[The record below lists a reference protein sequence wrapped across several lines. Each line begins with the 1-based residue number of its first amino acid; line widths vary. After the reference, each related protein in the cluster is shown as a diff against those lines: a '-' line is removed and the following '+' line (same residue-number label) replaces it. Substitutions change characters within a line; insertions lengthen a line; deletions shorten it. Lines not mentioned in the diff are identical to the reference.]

1 MKKNKKV
8 YIIAEIG
15 PNHNGSYKLAKR
27 CIHMLAGS
35 GVDAIKF
42 QLCDPYMTFSLNSF
56 RARYQKKAK
65 GYNSKMDLFEEAKK
79 MQLSKQEHLKLSKEC
94 KKLKLD
100 YLCSAFDI
108 NSLKFL
114 NEKLKIK
121 KFKIAS
127 GEILS
132 LDMLNYINKQ
142 NKPVILSTGLANF
155 NEIRKSLNFLKSV
168 RKKIS
173 LLHCVSNYPTEASD
187 VNMLTL
193 LELKKNFR
201 CPVGFSDH
209 TIDGLAS
216 ISAVSMGA
224 SIIEK
229 HVTIDKTM
237 PGPDHQ
243 SSSTIKEFK
252 ELIKNIRLVEKIIGS
267 KKKRFS
273 KKDEEIFKVARKS
286 IVTARNIYPGEKMK
300 PKDICYKR
308 PGTGFSPLET
318 NKVLGKKVKQLI
330 KKNTLISKK
339 HFH

>member
-1 MKKNKKV
+1 MALSCILQSVNL
-8 YIIAEIG
+8 
-15 PNHNGSYKLAKR
+15 PNTVTLSRIPLMLVLVVFLAYPFPGAR
-27 CIHMLAGS
+27 VAALLVFLFAAMTDWLDGWLARRMGQIS
-35 GVDAIKF
+35 DFGKFMDALTDKIF
-42 QLCDPYMTFSLNSF
+42 TLGLFVSL
-56 RARYQKKAK
+56 
-65 GYNSKMDLFEEAKK
+65 
-79 MQLSKQEHLKLSKEC
+79 
-94 KKLKLD
+94 
-100 YLCSAFDI
+100 
-108 NSLKFL
+108 
-114 NEKLKIK
+114 
-121 KFKIAS
+121 
-127 GEILS
+127 
-132 LDMLNYINKQ
+132 
-142 NKPVILSTGLANF
+142 
-155 NEIRKSLNFLKSV
+155 
-168 RKKIS
+168 
-173 LLHCVSNYPTEASD
+173 
-187 VNMLTL
+187 LTL

-237 PGPDHQ
+237 SGPDHQ